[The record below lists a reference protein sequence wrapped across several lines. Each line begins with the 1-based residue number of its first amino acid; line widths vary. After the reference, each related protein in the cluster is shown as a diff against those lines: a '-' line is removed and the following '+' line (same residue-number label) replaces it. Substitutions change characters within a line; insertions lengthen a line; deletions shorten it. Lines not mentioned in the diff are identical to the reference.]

1 MDVETRS
8 EKGATI
14 VSVGGRLDAVTAPE
28 LEGKI
33 NEVVNDGPTAI
44 VISLNK
50 LEYISSAGLRVILAA
65 AKKLKAKQIKLF
77 IAGLQDAVKQVFEI
91 SGFYSILSI
100 HVSDEEALNQ
110 I

>member
-8 EKGATI
+8 ENGATI
-14 VSVGGRLDAVTAPE
+14 LAVGGRLDAVTAPE

-33 NEVVNDGPTAI
+33 NELMNSGPTAI
-44 VISLNK
+44 VMSLSK

-65 AKKLKAKQIKLF
+65 AKKLKAKQAKFL

-100 HVSDEEALNQ
+100 HASEEEALSQ
-110 I
+110 L